1 MMNVFLNFKEAFSY
15 LIPGR
20 IRTTK
25 FKDWIGA
32 LLAPL
37 QSLNVAFAE
46 YVSTTRY
53 DLSFNGQVVYL
64 EHILNDKF
72 DDVDRRIYIDDPAG
86 QQVFTPYLFNRVE
99 QQPPLIIRNKSEALP
114 TPFLYNVPELVV
126 TNDFVVHVPISVF
139 NSTVEAQMKALMNKY
154 RIAGKRYTFQTF

>member
-1 MMNVFLNFKEAFSY
+1 MNVFLNFKEAFSY

-20 IRTTK
+20 IRSTK

-37 QSLNVAFAE
+37 QSLNLDFSQ

-64 EHILNDKF
+64 EHVLNDQF
-72 DDVDRRIYIDDPAG
+72 DAIDRRVYIDDPAG
-86 QQVFTPYLFNRVE
+86 QQVFTPYVFNRVE
-99 QQPPLIIRNKSEALP
+99 QQPPLVIRNKSEALA
-114 TPFLYNVPELVV
+114 TPFLYNSPELIV
-126 TNDFVVHVPISVF
+126 TNDFVVHVPVSVF
-139 NSTVEAQMKALMNKY
+139 NSTVEMQMKALINKY